1 MTTPHRARTA
11 LIWFIVAA
19 AAVPLL
25 WLFISSAGSREFLD
39 PTGDARRTLVAA
51 ALVAGLW
58 AAIAT
63 TLLRPP
69 VVALFAAVTGGLAL
83 IAATTALLPAG
94 YAAAGSQYDLGPGFA
109 AEAWGIAGRGAVL
122 ILPGMAIGYGVA
134 YLTRRLTPYA
144 ERPPTGWVFAA
155 AALLFLFVDAV
166 GLAASP
172 GHRLVT
178 GPLLDWIA
186 PA

>member
-25 WLFISSAGSREFLD
+25 WLFISSAGSREFID
-39 PTGDARRTLVAA
+39 PPGDARRTLVAA
-51 ALVAGLW
+51 ALVAGVW
-58 AAIAT
+58 AAIAG
-63 TLLRPP
+63 TLLRPA
-69 VVALFAAVTGGLAL
+69 VAALAAAAGGLAL
-83 IAATTALLPAG
+83 IGATAAVLPAG

-109 AEAWGIAGRGAVL
+109 AEAWGIAARGAVL
-122 ILPGMAIGYGVA
+122 ILPGMAIGYAVA
-134 YLTRRLTPYA
+134 FLTRRLTPYA

-155 AALLFLFVDAV
+155 AALLFLFVDAL
-166 GLAASP
+166 GLAAAP